1 MRRPHHDGGPDTAP
15 AKSKLLAGAALFL
28 AVVGVIALIAAAISG
43 PDLPPAPALTSGRS
57 HAPVSPTGPGSSVSP
72 SAPSTTGPADPA
84 PTATPAVVQP
94 LKPSVP
100 VHIAIRALHLDTRLI
115 RLGQQA
121 DGSVAVP
128 IGPRPVG
135 WYTGSPTPGQ
145 RGPSVIAAHVTWNG
159 ARGAFWALGQMRPG
173 QRITIRRAD
182 AKTVTFEVT
191 RVAVYQKSSFPTSVV
206 YGNTADPELRLIT
219 CAGDYH
225 PGTAEPYAA
234 NVVVYAEAVARSS

>member
-1 MRRPHHDGGPDTAP
+1 
-15 AKSKLLAGAALFL
+15 
-28 AVVGVIALIAAAISG
+28 
-43 PDLPPAPALTSGRS
+43 
-57 HAPVSPTGPGSSVSP
+57 
-72 SAPSTTGPADPA
+72 
-84 PTATPAVVQP
+84 
-94 LKPSVP
+94 
-100 VHIAIRALHLDTRLI
+100 
-115 RLGQQA
+115 
-121 DGSVAVP
+121 VAVP